1 MSKKPLT
8 KIAVQSAKPG
18 VKAYKI
24 SDEKGMFLLVTPSGG
39 KLWRHKY
46 RYQKKEKLMAL
57 GRYPEVSLK
66 AAREARDAAR
76 VLISQGVDPMAERKK
91 RKELT
96 GDSFKSVAEEWRLGR
111 QQVLAPKSFENI
123 TQRLQ
128 TYVYPNI
135 GNRPIADI
143 KAPEIHQFIQ
153 SIEHKGHLT
162 TAHRVLG
169 NVNDVLRYAV
179 AIGKTERNVASD
191 IKGALKPTIK
201 KHLAA
206 ITEPNEAA
214 ILLRKID
221 KYSGTPVVEAALKLA
236 PLVFVRP
243 IELRTAKWADINFE
257 RSEWR
262 YTISKTSTPHIVPL
276 SRQALLILQS
286 LHPITGAHA
295 FVFPSQ
301 RRGSNPMSDNAILTA
316 LRKMGY
322 AKNEMSGHGF
332 RAMART
338 MLDEILGYR
347 VDIIEHQLGHV
358 PRDFQGRAYNRTKH
372 LDERKIMMQAW
383 ADYLDKIKSER

>member
-18 VKAYKI
+18 VKDYKI
-24 SDEKGMFLLVTPSGG
+24 YDEKGMFLKVTPSGG
-39 KLWRHKY
+39 KLWRLKY
-46 RYQKKEKLMAL
+46 RYHGKEKSMAL
-57 GRYPEVSLK
+57 GKYPEVSLK

-91 RKELT
+91 LKGRT
-96 GDSFKSVAEEWRLGR
+96 GDSFKSVAEEWRLAR

-128 TYVYPNI
+128 TYIYPKI

-143 KAPEIHQFIQ
+143 KAPEILQFIQ
-153 SIEHKGHLT
+153 SIEDKGHLT

-191 IKGALKPTIK
+191 IKGALKPKIR

-214 ILLRKID
+214 VLLRKID
-221 KYSGTPVVEAALKLA
+221 EYSGTPVVEAALKLA

-243 IELRTAKWADINFE
+243 IELRTAKWVDINFE
-257 RSEWR
+257 TSEWR

-276 SRQALLILQS
+276 SRQAHSILKS
-286 LHPITGAHA
+286 LYPVTGTRT

-372 LDERKIMMQAW
+372 LDERTIMMQAW
-383 ADYLDKIKSER
+383 ADYLDELKLRS